1 MEPGKL
7 GAGGNSA
14 SEGVLANFFNS
25 LLSNKR
31 ADRLSA
37 GGVAGGQA
45 SIGNSPGGVAVGASP
60 TGQKPL
66 GGTNDD
72 CKFQNKYVFP
82 VCLKQEKQEKKR
94 ESLILFNSSY

>member
-37 GGVAGGQA
+37 GGVGPGGPP
-45 SIGNSPGGVAVGASP
+45 SVGNSPGGVAVGTTPNGQTPLASS
-60 TGQKPL
+60 
-66 GGTNDD
+66 NDD
-72 CKFQNKYVFP
+72 CK
-82 VCLKQEKQEKKR
+82 
-94 ESLILFNSSY
+94 

>member
-31 ADRLSA
+31 AGAGDRLSA
-37 GGVAGGQA
+37 GGVGAGG
-45 SIGNSPGGVAVGASP
+45 SPTAGTSPAGVAVTASP
-60 TGQKPL
+60 IGQKPIASS
-66 GGTNDD
+66 NDD
-72 CKFQNKYVFP
+72 CK
-82 VCLKQEKQEKKR
+82 
-94 ESLILFNSSY
+94 

>member
-37 GGVAGGQA
+37 GGVAAGNQTTV
-45 SIGNSPGGVAVGASP
+45 GNSPAGVPAGLTP
-60 TGQKPL
+60 NGQKPL
-66 GGTNDD
+66 ASSNDD
-72 CKFQNKYVFP
+72 CK
-82 VCLKQEKQEKKR
+82 
-94 ESLILFNSSY
+94 

>member
-37 GGVAGGQA
+37 GGVGAGNQTPV
-45 SIGNSPGGVAVGASP
+45 GNSPAGVAVGVTP
-60 TGQKPL
+60 NGQKPIASS
-66 GGTNDD
+66 NDD
-72 CKFQNKYVFP
+72 CK
-82 VCLKQEKQEKKR
+82 
-94 ESLILFNSSY
+94 

>member
-7 GAGGNSA
+7 GAGGTNA

-37 GGVAGGQA
+37 GGVGPGGPASVAG
-45 SIGNSPGGVAVGASP
+45 SPGGIAVGITP

-66 GGTNDD
+66 VSSNDD
-72 CKFQNKYVFP
+72 CKY
-82 VCLKQEKQEKKR
+82 
-94 ESLILFNSSY
+94 

>member
-72 CKFQNKYVFP
+72 CKFQNKYVYLTTIVYISIIF
-82 VCLKQEKQEKKR
+82 
-94 ESLILFNSSY
+94 SYIYQTVSFLV

>member
-7 GAGGNSA
+7 GPGGTNA

-37 GGVAGGQA
+37 GGASGQTPGG
-45 SIGNSPGGVAVGASP
+45 GNSPGGVAVGTSP
-60 TGQKPL
+60 NSQIKPL
-66 GGTNDD
+66 AVNDD
-72 CKFQNKYVFP
+72 CKYIGKF
-82 VCLKQEKQEKKR
+82 
-94 ESLILFNSSY
+94 